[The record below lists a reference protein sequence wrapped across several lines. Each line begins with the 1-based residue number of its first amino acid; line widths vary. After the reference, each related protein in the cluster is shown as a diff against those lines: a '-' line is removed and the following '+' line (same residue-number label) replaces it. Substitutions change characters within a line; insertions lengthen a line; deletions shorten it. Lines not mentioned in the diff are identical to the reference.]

1 MHIAKH
7 RGKMSKS
14 SSLNSSDNY
23 VQLDVNPTVTMSVA
37 NQSRLMGRWPGS
49 VPTPPHPTAQ
59 EVMSSPLYSAPTETL
74 MDLWVAKFGN
84 IWVKSTALMTAD
96 RDTLLLLQELNE
108 RGVLR
113 TKNVYDGA
121 GSNFIT
127 LHRITRYDAS

>member
-1 MHIAKH
+1 ML
-7 RGKMSKS
+7 KS
-14 SSLNSSDNY
+14 SSLNSSDTY
-23 VQLDVNPTVTMSVA
+23 VQLDVNPTVTMSA
-37 NQSRLMGRWPGS
+37 AAQSNLMVKWPGN
-49 VPTPPHPTAQ
+49 VPTPPRPTAQ

-84 IWVKSTALMTAD
+84 IWVESTALMTAD

-113 TKNVYDGA
+113 TKNVYDA
-121 GSNFIT
+121 TESNFIT